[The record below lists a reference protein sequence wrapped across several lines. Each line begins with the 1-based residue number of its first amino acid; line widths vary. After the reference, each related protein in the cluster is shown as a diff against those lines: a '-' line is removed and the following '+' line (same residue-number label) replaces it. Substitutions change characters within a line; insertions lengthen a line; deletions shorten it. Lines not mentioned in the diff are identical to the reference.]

1 MPDKDPGDVFLQHRE
16 AVLEALLSDPALGWT
31 GTPAAEDPPLG
42 EFDDDFDVPAPAVP
56 DTPPAP
62 ATGGGPKASERILA
76 LLNGQTAN
84 TEFEWSDYSPPAE
97 KPPAMPAAEE
107 AAEQL
112 TASTGTRSSAAKF
125 ADPIRELALKARNP
139 KVALAIGGVLVL
151 IVVLA
156 LVTSGGEPEN
166 TSNRTVLA
174 TATGPATPAPA
185 QPTTTAPAGGVPI
198 QVKSAQSHCP
208 PGGTPAMDA
217 FAGTGKAWSCPRAYK
232 VDGQILVIDL
242 GRSYQVDSIGIVP
255 GWDAIG
261 SDGGD
266 QWAKYRTASRIS
278 YKFDDANATTYTQ
291 QTLDQRALVVTKV
304 SPVISATKIVVT
316 VLESKGD
323 PTVNSIALSSIVVT
337 GH

>member
-1 MPDKDPGDVFLQHRE
+1 MPDKDPGDIFLQHRE

-31 GTPAAEDPPLG
+31 GAPATEQPPFG
-42 EFDDDFDVPAPAVP
+42 ELDDDFDVPGAAAP
-56 DTPPAP
+56 DPAP
-62 ATGGGPKASERILA
+62 SSGGGPKASERILA
-76 LLNGQTAN
+76 LLNGHTA
-84 TEFEWSDYSPPAE
+84 TSEFEWSDYAPPAE
-97 KPPAMPAAEE
+97 KAPELPAAEE
-107 AAEQL
+107 
-112 TASTGTRSSAAKF
+112 TADKLGAPGRGARSPVARF
-125 ADPIRELALKARNP
+125 ADPIRDLALRARQP
-139 KVALAIGGVLVL
+139 KVALAVAGVLVL
-151 IVVLA
+151 VVVLA
-156 LVTSGGEPEN
+156 LLTSGGEPEN
-166 TSNRTVLA
+166 TSGQTVLA
-174 TATGPATPAPA
+174 TATGPANPAPA
-185 QPTTTAPAGGVPI
+185 QPTSTAPAAGTPI
-198 QVKSAQSHCP
+198 QIKSAQSHCP

-242 GRSYQVDSIGIVP
+242 GRSYRVDSIGLVP

-304 SPVISATKIVVT
+304 SPEISATKIVLT

-323 PTVNSIALSSIVVT
+323 PTVNSVALSSIVVT